1 MRKFCNLHLKTM
13 EHIIAYNPYKNGNK
27 GSVSSQPLSVYD
39 KTIAYPWMADLVAAI
54 RGGNDELKKQLPF
67 RCAHYYQFRDNRRS
81 QKNAVAESFLF
92 QTTIDVDDK
101 KYVDK
106 AIEKA
111 RELNCSDTIWKGALL
126 HLEYS
131 ARKKLHID
139 IRMPV
144 GMTIE
149 ETQRAYCEA
158 LGVPYDESCITPE
171 RMLFITDK
179 ESEIYRSPHWYEVLP
194 QEELKRRR
202 QAYLD
207 RGLTIDGRGGKIN
220 SLQLT
225 VNSNHKVQSYKFK
238 VNLLFSLPNLVIA
251 ILLMLLISALLEL
264 LRRLSLW
271 QPARTSQPSTSSAMR
286 LV

>member
-1 MRKFCNLHLKTM
+1 M

-158 LGVPYDESCITPE
+158 LACPTTRAAS
-171 RMLFITDK
+171 
-179 ESEIYRSPHWYEVLP
+179 
-194 QEELKRRR
+194 
-202 QAYLD
+202 
-207 RGLTIDGRGGKIN
+207 
-220 SLQLT
+220 
-225 VNSNHKVQSYKFK
+225 
-238 VNLLFSLPNLVIA
+238 
-251 ILLMLLISALLEL
+251 
-264 LRRLSLW
+264 RLS
-271 QPARTSQPSTSSAMR
+271 ACSSSPTR
-286 LV
+286 SRKSIDRPIGTRCCHRKS

>member
-1 MRKFCNLHLKTM
+1 M

-39 KTIAYPWMADLVAAI
+39 KTIAYPWMAELVAAI

-81 QKNAVAESFLF
+81 QKNAVPESFLF

-101 KYVDK
+101 EYVDK

-111 RELNCSDTIWKGALL
+111 RELNCSDTIWNGALL

-139 IRMPV
+139 IRMPI

-207 RGLTIDGRGGKIN
+207 RGLTIDGRAGKVN
-220 SLQLT
+220 SLQLIAIVMT
-225 VNSNHKVQSYKFK
+225 MFK
-238 VNLLFSLPNLVIA
+238 IIDFRALTAILLFLMALLFSLPNLVIA
-251 ILLMLLISALLEL
+251 MVLMLVISALLEAIRFL
-264 LRRLSLW
+264 TDYQPLVP
-271 QPARTSQPSTSSAMR
+271 PARRA
-286 LV
+286 